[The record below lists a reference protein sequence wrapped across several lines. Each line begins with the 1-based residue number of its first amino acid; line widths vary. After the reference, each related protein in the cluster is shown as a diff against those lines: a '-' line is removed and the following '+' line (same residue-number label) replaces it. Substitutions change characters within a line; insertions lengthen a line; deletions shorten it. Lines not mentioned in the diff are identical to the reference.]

1 MVQIQIINKILETKD
16 YSIIE
21 RNLLDVSYFDGYETE
36 YNFITNHY
44 NQYKTIP
51 DKITFIERFPN
62 FNLIDVQESEQYLID
77 KIREEKLYR
86 DSTPVVQK
94 IADLLKTD
102 SNKAVEYMIQATKD
116 IKPNYNPIGVDII
129 QSVKDRYDEYIDKTQ
144 NKSNYFFKSGLDE
157 LDQLIQGIQRGEE
170 FMVIVARM
178 GVGKSW
184 LIGKMSSAI
193 WQQGYN
199 VGFVSPEMSAN
210 SIGYRFDTLVGN
222 FSNSSLVYGG
232 QLDGDYK
239 KFLKD
244 LKTKNN
250 KFVVTTP
257 KRDFNNKITISK
269 LRNWIKTDNLD
280 CLFIDGIT
288 YLTDERYKSGDN
300 KTTSLTNLSEDLMSL
315 SVELNIPVIT
325 VVQANRNA
333 AGADNTPELETIR
346 DSDGLGFNATKVIA
360 IKNQD
365 GVLDLSIKKN
375 RNGKIGNTIKYYWDI
390 DRGTFLYAP
399 SEKDGLNNTQQIQE
413 NRDKFKDKKETF

>member
-44 NQYKTIP
+44 KQYKTVP
-51 DKITFIERFPN
+51 DKTTFIEQFPK
-62 FNLIDVQESEQYLID
+62 FDIIDVQESEQYLID

-86 DSTPVVQK
+86 DSTPIVQK

-102 SNKAVEYMIQATKD
+102 SNKAVEYMISASAN

-144 NKSNYFFKSGLDE
+144 NKSNHFFKSGLDE

-232 QLDGDYK
+232 QLDSDYK

-244 LKTKNN
+244 LKTNNN

-269 LRNWIKTDNLD
+269 LRNWIKADKLD

-288 YLTDERYKSGDN
+288 YLSDERYRKGDN

-325 VVQANRNA
+325 VVQANRQA
-333 AGADNTPELETIR
+333 AGTENTPELETIR

-365 GVLDLSIKKN
+365 GVLELSVKKN
-375 RNGKIGNTIKYYWDI
+375 RNGKVGNTIKYYWDI
-390 DRGTFLYAP
+390 DKGTFLYAP

-413 NRDKFKDKKETF
+413 NRDKFQDKKETF